1 MTKVCARAN
10 SGCASNTRTRSFSR
24 LNLPSSRPDSGSV
37 ITGPLLELT
46 AKTMPT
52 VTPASVP
59 RLMTSV

>member
-1 MTKVCARAN
+1 VWARAN
-10 SGCASNTRTRSFSR
+10 NGCASHTRTRSFSP
-24 LNLPSSRPDSGSV
+24 LSLPNSRPDSGSV
-37 ITGPLLELT
+37 ITGPALELT